1 MKLQKFNLIWLKKIF
16 ILIISNSEVI
26 NYCCPVNFYMREKGL
41 PDSNKSKPT
50 RSLIFNFL
58 GPSQPSLL
66 SEVAV
71 FESEEVEN
79 AVQSDVVEVVGTV
92 ADGYCLCQIHLFHL
106 SNQLQ

>member
-50 RSLIFNFL
+50 CSLIFNFL

-79 AVQSDVVEVVGTV
+79 AVQSDVVDTLFGVGHNPGLGMEGDT
-92 ADGYCLCQIHLFHL
+92 QTRF
-106 SNQLQ
+106 